1 MKPALLI
8 IDMQSAYYNHTS
20 GIRDSFEE
28 VFVYINAAITL
39 FRKKDLPIFV
49 VLHVDEKEGLTLNRE
64 GFKIC
69 EQIHSL
75 PSDFQIKKHKGSA
88 FTGTKLEEMLND
100 LAVDTLIITGFSA
113 EYCVLSTYRAASD
126 LGYTPILLRGALAS
140 ENQENIP
147 FVEGISN
154 LISYGALE
162 TLLQ

>member
-1 MKPALLI
+1 MKPALLV
-8 IDMQSAYYNHTS
+8 IDMQSAYYSHTS
-20 GIRDSFEE
+20 RIRDSFEE
-28 VFVYINAAITL
+28 VFPYINGAIDL
-39 FRKKDLPIFV
+39 FRKKDLPIFII
-49 VLHVDEKEGLTLNRE
+49 LHVDEKEGLTLNRE

-75 PSDFQIKKHKGSA
+75 PSDFQIKKHRGSA
-88 FTGTKLEEMLND
+88 FTGTKLAEMLND
-100 LAVDTLIITGFSA
+100 LAVDTLIITGFCA

-162 TLLQ
+162 KLLQ